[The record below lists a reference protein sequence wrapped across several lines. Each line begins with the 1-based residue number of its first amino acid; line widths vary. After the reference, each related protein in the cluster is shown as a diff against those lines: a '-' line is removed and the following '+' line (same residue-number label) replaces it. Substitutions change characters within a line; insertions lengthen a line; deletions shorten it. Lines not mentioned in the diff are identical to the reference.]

1 MLGTSFIGSYLF
13 VRGWSIIFGGWP
25 SEISIFVGLRSG
37 EHLVLTWSFYVYFV
51 VTLVLFAITSYFQ
64 QTRIKNH
71 EKNLFAVY
79 LVNNMKQTDDSYER
93 A

>member
-13 VRGWSIIFGGWP
+13 VRGWSLIIGGWP

-51 VTLVLFAITSYFQ
+51 ATLMLFAITSYFQ
-64 QTRIKNH
+64 HTRVKDH
-71 EKNLFAVY
+71 DKNLFAVY
-79 LVNNMKQTDDSYER
+79 LAKEMKQPDDSYTR